1 MATQGFNIKFNGIIG
16 FIFLVMT
23 FVGLFFLAKGLF
35 TVLTWAAPVLIV
47 GALIINYRTI
57 INYFRFMLS
66 LLQRNPLT
74 GIIAIILSVIG
85 FPILSG
91 VLFGKAILDRKVK
104 KLVQAHQEREQGEL
118 VDYEEVI
125 IPQKKEKTLDL
136 PPIEIE
142 PPASKAPAPKA
153 KDNRYEDLF

>member
-1 MATQGFNIKFNGIIG
+1 MSTQGFNLKFNGIIG
-16 FIFLVMT
+16 FVFLMML
-23 FVGLFFLAKGLF
+23 FVALFFLAKGLF
-35 TVLTWAAPVLIV
+35 TILTWISPVLII

-66 LLQRNPLT
+66 LLQRNILT
-74 GIIAIILSVIG
+74 GIVAIILSVIG

-104 KLVQAHQEREQGEL
+104 KFVQAHKAREQAEFVG
-118 VDYEEVI
+118 YEEV
-125 IPQKKEKTLDL
+125 IPQKKETTLDL
-136 PPIEIE
+136 PPLEKE
-142 PPASKAPAPKA
+142 TPAPKA

>member
-16 FIFLVMT
+16 FIFLAIM
-23 FVGLFFLAKGLF
+23 FVALFFLAKGLF
-35 TVLTWAAPVLIV
+35 TVLSWISPVLIV

-57 INYFRFMLS
+57 INYFRFVLS

-91 VLFGKAILDRKVK
+91 VLFGKAILDRKLK
-104 KLVQAHQEREQGEL
+104 RLVQAHQKREQGEL

-125 IPQKKEKTLDL
+125 PQKKEKPLDL

-142 PPASKAPAPKA
+142 PPAPKA

>member
-1 MATQGFNIKFNGIIG
+1 MTTQSFNIKFNGIIG
-16 FIFLVMT
+16 FIFLVIS
-23 FVGLFFLAKGLF
+23 FVALFFLAKGIF
-35 TVLTWAAPVLIV
+35 TVLSWIAPVLIV

-74 GIIAIILSVIG
+74 GIVAVILSVIG

-104 KLVQAHQEREQGEL
+104 KLVEAHHAKEQDEY

-125 IPQKKEKTLDL
+125 PQKKEQTLDL
-136 PPIEIE
+136 PPLEKE
-142 PPASKAPAPKA
+142 ATAPKA

>member
-1 MATQGFNIKFNGIIG
+1 MTTQGFNIRLNGIIG
-16 FIFLVMT
+16 FVFLVML
-23 FVGLFFLAKGLF
+23 FVGLFFLAKGIF
-35 TVLTWAAPVLIV
+35 TLLAWISPVLIV
-47 GALIINYRTI
+47 GALLINYRTI

-66 LLQRNPLT
+66 LLQRNPLS
-74 GIIAIILSVIG
+74 GIVAIILSVIG

-104 KLVQAHQEREQGEL
+104 KLVQAHQAREQAEF

-125 IPQKKEKTLDL
+125 PQKKETTLDL
-136 PPIEIE
+136 PPLEKE
-142 PPASKAPAPKA
+142 APAPKP

>member
-16 FIFLVMT
+16 FIFLVLT
-23 FVGLFFLAKGLF
+23 FVALFFLAKGLF
-35 TVLTWAAPVLIV
+35 TVLSWIAPVLIV
-47 GALIINYRTI
+47 GALIINYKTI

-104 KLVQAHQEREQGEL
+104 KLVQARQEREQGEF

-125 IPQKKEKTLDL
+125 PQKKETNLDL

-142 PPASKAPAPKA
+142 PPSPKA

>member
-1 MATQGFNIKFNGIIG
+1 MTTQGFNIRLNGIIG
-16 FIFLVMT
+16 FVFLVML

-35 TVLTWAAPVLIV
+35 TVLSWIAPVLII

-74 GIIAIILSVIG
+74 GIVAIILSVIG

-104 KLVQAHQEREQGEL
+104 KLVEAHQAREQGEF

-125 IPQKKEKTLDL
+125 PQKKEPTLDL
-136 PPIEIE
+136 PPLEKE
-142 PPASKAPAPKA
+142 TPASKA